1 MSLNAKSMSA
11 LLSCALC
18 LLSGCVNLGAGT
30 TQRTRLFVL
39 SPLTTAETTAT
50 QRTDGDFSLGVGPLT
65 LPAYLDRPQVVTRI
79 ADNEIGIAAFANW
92 AEPLDRNFQRTLA
105 ENLALLLGTQGV
117 YPHPW
122 RSALR
127 PTHRLLLEV
136 IRFDANPAGDAVLS
150 VRWEV
155 LDNRGEPM
163 IPKRKGV
170 FRQTVTQGDVAGVV
184 AAMSSVLADFSREAA
199 AAIASQP

>member
-1 MSLNAKSMSA
+1 MSA
-11 LLSCALC
+11 LLGCALC

-39 SPLTTAETTAT
+39 SPLNTAETTAT

-79 ADNEIGIAAFANW
+79 ADNEINIADFANW
-92 AEPLDRNFQRTLA
+92 AGPLDRNFQSVLA
-105 ENLALLLGTQGV
+105 ENLALLLGTDAV

-122 RSALR
+122 RGTLR
-127 PTHRLLLEV
+127 PTFRLLLEV
-136 IRFDANPAGDAVLS
+136 TRFDANPTGDAVLS

-155 LDNRGEPM
+155 LDVRGAPV

-170 FRQTVTQGDVAGVV
+170 FRQAVAQNDIADVV

-199 AAIASQP
+199 AAIASRP